1 MSEVRTWRVSG
12 ATEKYS
18 RLHGRT
24 HPHFDRD
31 FGIGLG
37 CRAFGG
43 GRLQLR
49 RRVRRSAGRR
59 RGFAG
64 TRTHRSRS
72 DVRRMRLGDRR
83 RSCQCLQ
90 PRHFATTT
98 RNGVGCQWEVA
109 GSSGPSVSFSWY
121 RGSPIGRERAGSDL
135 LGRPAADITIGGHQ
149 GFIASTAGSLCE
161 LGIAFGGDFVHWSI
175 TYGLLPP
182 TADPCTVAR
191 DLMEKTVSR
200 AQ

>member
-1 MSEVRTWRVSG
+1 MAARTLTSIGTSVLVSAAVLSAVVGCSSGDGSVDQPGDGAGSQALAPTDPGPMFAECGSVTDEEVVNAFNLG
-12 ATEKYS
+12 A
-18 RLHGRT
+18 
-24 HPHFDRD
+24 
-31 FGIGLG
+31 
-37 CRAFGG
+37 
-43 GRLQLR
+43 
-49 RRVRRSAGRR
+49 
-59 RGFAG
+59 
-64 TRTHRSRS
+64 
-72 DVRRMRLGDRR
+72 
-83 RSCQCLQ
+83 
-90 PRHFATTT
+90 FATTT

-109 GSSGPSVSFSWY
+109 GSNGPSVSFSWY

>member
-1 MSEVRTWRVSG
+1 MAARTLTSIGTSVLVSAAVLSAVVGCSSDDGSADRPGDDASSPALAPTDPGPMFAECGSVTDEEVVNAFNLG
-12 ATEKYS
+12 A
-18 RLHGRT
+18 
-24 HPHFDRD
+24 
-31 FGIGLG
+31 
-37 CRAFGG
+37 
-43 GRLQLR
+43 
-49 RRVRRSAGRR
+49 
-59 RGFAG
+59 
-64 TRTHRSRS
+64 
-72 DVRRMRLGDRR
+72 
-83 RSCQCLQ
+83 
-90 PRHFATTT
+90 FATTT